1 MNSTFQERGERS
13 NMPAIDLRKQLKH
26 LYQPSAKTFSIVDV
40 PSMQFLMIDGTGN
53 PNSSQDFKDALEALY
68 GLSYTLKFGVKL
80 GKYGRKKYD
89 YPVMA
94 LEGLWWMDD
103 MREFSPDR
111 KGDWKW
117 TVMIMQPDFITP
129 DQVELARADLIK
141 KKNPAAAPK
150 IRFECYAEGLS
161 AQIMYFGPFADEGP
175 TIQRLHEFIRES
187 GHQLRGKHHEI
198 YLSDLRRTAPEKLKT
213 VIRQPLK

>member
-1 MNSTFQERGERS
+1 
-13 NMPAIDLRKQLKH
+13 MPTIDLRKQFKH
-26 LYQPSAKTFSIVDV
+26 LYQPSAKKFSVVDV
-40 PSMQFLMIDGTGN
+40 PSMLFLMIDGAGN
-53 PNSSQDFKDALEALY
+53 PNTSQDYRDALEALY

-111 KGDWKW
+111 KDEWKW
-117 TVMIMQPDFITP
+117 TAMIMQPDIITP
-129 DQVELARADLIK
+129 ELVELARADLIK
-141 KKNPAAAPK
+141 KKNPAAASQ
-150 IRFECYAEGLS
+150 IRFESYHEGLS
-161 AQIMYFGPFADEGP
+161 AQIMYFGPYADEGP
-175 TIQRLHEFIRES
+175 TIQRLHGFIHES

-198 YLSDLRRTAPEKLKT
+198 YLGDPRRSAPEKLKT
-213 VIRQPLK
+213 VIRQPMQ